1 MPEKMSIYT
10 LNKKDPEAIVYT
22 DSDKR
27 IIRLTRADFETEE
40 DFLKWKAWSDD
51 DYHLEEKR
59 DHLED
64 NHTASLPMW
73 LEQLGASDGPETILE
88 MQSEHR
94 RRERDT
100 AEMVLRIKSYLTEK
114 QFRRLWMYFVEG
126 MTEDMI
132 AVKEQRSQ
140 QAISKSIV
148 AARKKVFRFFSE
160 SCFRGCKTSVFPAVS
175 EGPCSTI
182 LH

>member
-1 MPEKMSIYT
+1 MPEKTSIYT

-22 DSDKR
+22 DSDKC
-27 IIRLTRADFETEE
+27 IIRLPRADFATEE

-64 NHTASLPMW
+64 NHTASVPMY
-73 LEQLGASDGPETILE
+73 LEQFGASDGPETILE
-88 MQSEHR
+88 RQSEHR

-100 AEMVLRIKSYLTEK
+100 AEMVLRIKSCLTQK
-114 QFRRLWMYFVEG
+114 QFRRLWMYFVDG
-126 MTEDMI
+126 MTEAMI
-132 AVKEQRSQ
+132 AVREQRSQ

-148 AARKKVFRFFSE
+148 AARKKVFRFFPVKL
-160 SCFRGCKTSVFPAVS
+160 FKG
-175 EGPCSTI
+175 
-182 LH
+182 L